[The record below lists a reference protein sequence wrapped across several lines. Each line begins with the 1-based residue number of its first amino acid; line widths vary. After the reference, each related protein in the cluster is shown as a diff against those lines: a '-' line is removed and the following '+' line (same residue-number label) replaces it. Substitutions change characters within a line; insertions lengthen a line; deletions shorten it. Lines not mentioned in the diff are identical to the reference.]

1 MGKAMRSLMAGLA
14 IGVFSTIFVSPVG
27 AAEDISALLK
37 RQTQALMDA
46 ITYGKPEV
54 WRTLLDDKL
63 IMVDETGAVS
73 DKKSAVDQVQ
83 PLPKGISGNITVT
96 EWHANIDGNVAV
108 ATFVDDEHE
117 NYHGQK
123 LHALYRNTATWIK
136 RPSGWKLLSL
146 QVLATRQDPPAVAL
160 PAKLTD
166 EYVGHYS
173 AAPDVSYDITKV
185 SGKLMG
191 AANGGKPVEL
201 KAELADVLFTPG
213 QPRSRRIFTRDAAGH
228 ITGFLSRREE
238 RDIVFTRT
246 K

>member
-1 MGKAMRSLMAGLA
+1 MRSAMAGLA
-14 IGVFSTIFVSPVG
+14 AVVLGAFFTSGAI
-27 AAEDISALLK
+27 AAEDTSALLK

-54 WRTLLDDKL
+54 WRDLLDDKL
-63 IMVDETGAVS
+63 IMVDEAGAVS

-83 PLPKGISGNITVT
+83 PLPKGVSGNITVVD
-96 EWHANIDGNVAV
+96 WHANVDGNVAV

-136 RPSGWKLLSL
+136 RPAGWKLLSL

-160 PAKLTD
+160 STKLTD
-166 EYVGHYS
+166 EYVGTYS
-173 AAPDVSYDITKV
+173 GGADLTYVITK
-185 SGKLMG
+185 SGSAIMG

-213 QPRSRRIFTRDAAGH
+213 NPRSRRIFQRDAKGA
-228 ITGFLSRREE
+228 IIGFVSRREE
-238 RDIVFTRT
+238 RDVVFR
-246 K
+246 KVK